1 MALGDTY
8 HFRAKA
14 VSEGT
19 DYGDDMTFAAVTVP
33 SVTTNDAGSVTTNSA
48 RLNGALTSKGTADNV
63 TVTFVWGITAGGP
76 YTQETTPSQVMTGT
90 GAFSVDLGSLDPG
103 VTYYYSSKAVGHGE
117 AVYGVE
123 KTFTTGRSPVI
134 EGLDPRGGKRGQHLT
149 VTISGA
155 NFDGATIVSFGSG
168 ITVEDFDVS
177 STEMTAEIAIDG
189 DAEVGVRDISVT
201 TRMGTATMAG
211 GFAVTAGSSRL
222 PIWVYPVAIVGG
234 LMVLLILLAVGARLV
249 RRLAG

>member
-1 MALGDTY
+1 
-8 HFRAKA
+8 
-14 VSEGT
+14 
-19 DYGDDMTFAAVTVP
+19 
-33 SVTTNDAGSVTTNSA
+33 
-48 RLNGALTSKGTADNV
+48 
-63 TVTFVWGITAGGP
+63 
-76 YTQETTPSQVMTGT
+76 MTGT
-90 GAFSVDLGSLDPG
+90 GAFSFDLGSLDPG

-123 KTFTTGRSPVI
+123 KTFTTGRSAVI
-134 EGLDPRGGKRGQHLT
+134 EGLDPEGGKRGQHLT

-201 TRMGTATMAG
+201 TRMGTATMTG

-234 LMVLLILLAVGARLV
+234 LMVLLILVAVGARLV
-249 RRLAG
+249 RRLVG